1 VALLVA
7 AATACPGC
15 CPGRSPPAVCL
26 PRSLACPALL
36 LPASGRS
43 PSVLPWLRAAGT
55 AAGTASGHPYY
66 GRHCL
71 GLPPL
76 RASMIMLFLLVST

>member
-26 PRSLACPALL
+26 PRSVACPALL

-43 PSVLPWLRAAGT
+43 PSVLPWPR

-71 GLPPL
+71 GMPPL
-76 RASMIMLFLLVST
+76 RASMTMMFLLVRT